1 MICIIITQSSARS
14 RGVIRKDMQCF
25 HVYLLLGVPGVLP
38 QKNFENQECRRSHI
52 RSFFKALK
60 VSNLPEL
67 CLFAA
72 VSEEKVPIFFFFFF
86 LLNVFEHKIEV
97 IMSRQICREVLNAY
111 VDPEHQI
118 ATAFLRTSFE
128 I

>member
-1 MICIIITQSSARS
+1 MFSC
-14 RGVIRKDMQCF
+14 
-25 HVYLLLGVPGVLP
+25 VPVVGG
-38 QKNFENQECRRSHI
+38 NFENQECRISHI

-72 VSEEKVPIFFFFFF
+72 ISEEKVTIYFIFF

-97 IMSRQICREVLNAY
+97 IMSWQICREVLNAY

-118 ATAFLRTSFE
+118 VTAFLRTSFE

>member
-1 MICIIITQSSARS
+1 M
-14 RGVIRKDMQCF
+14 IRKDMQCF
-25 HVYLLLGVPGVLP
+25 HVSLLWGGGGCGGPSPEKKLKTKSAGEGI
-38 QKNFENQECRRSHI
+38 SGH
-52 RSFFKALK
+52 FFKALK

-72 VSEEKVPIFFFFFF
+72 VSEEKVPIYFF
-86 LLNVFEHKIEV
+86 LINVFEHKIEM
-97 IMSRQICREVLNAY
+97 IMPWQICREVLNAY
-111 VDPEHQI
+111 VDPAYQI

>member
-1 MICIIITQSSARS
+1 MRGSSPGKKLKTKSAREGIS
-14 RGVIRKDMQCF
+14 G
-25 HVYLLLGVPGVLP
+25 HY
-38 QKNFENQECRRSHI
+38 
-52 RSFFKALK
+52 FKALK

-72 VSEEKVPIFFFFFF
+72 VSEEKVPIYFF
-86 LLNVFEHKIEV
+86 LINIFEHKTEV
-97 IMSRQICREVLNAY
+97 IMPWQICNAY
-111 VDPEHQI
+111 VDPAYQI